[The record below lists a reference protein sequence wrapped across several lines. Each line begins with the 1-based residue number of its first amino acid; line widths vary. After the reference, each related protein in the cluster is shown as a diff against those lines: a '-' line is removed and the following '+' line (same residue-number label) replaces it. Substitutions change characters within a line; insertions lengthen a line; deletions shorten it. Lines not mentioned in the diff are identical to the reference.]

1 MKKIKVAIRAGHG
14 GSDRANRGPSGY
26 VEADGNL
33 MYSKF
38 LEEYLKND
46 SRFEVYNI
54 RTSDTTIPLSQGP
67 LLASEW
73 NADAYMSIHSDAYS
87 SRSTGV
93 TIFESVDLDNEY
105 LAELVGKGIAE
116 AMAIPFRGVKSKESK
131 KYPGEDYYTDI
142 DKAQDLGIPFVLL
155 VERGFHTNPKE
166 EAKLMDESIVKTSAI
181 ANGKALQRFFFP
193 DDEHWAKKHYVSLNE
208 KGIEIHDKR
217 FDDLITRGEVMA
229 ILDRVIKKA

>member
-1 MKKIKVAIRAGHG
+1 MKKIRVAIRAGHG

-33 MYSKF
+33 VYSKF
-38 LEEYLKND
+38 LVEYLKTD
-46 SRFEVYNI
+46 SRFEVNNI
-54 RTSDTTIPLSQGP
+54 RECDITVALSQGP
-67 LLASEW
+67 ILAADW
-73 NADAYMSIHSDAYS
+73 NADVYMSIHSDAYS

-105 LAELVGKGIAE
+105 LAELVGKAIAE

-155 VERGFHTNPKE
+155 IERGFHSNPNE
-166 EAKLMDESIVKTSAI
+166 EVKLMDENIVRASAI
-181 ANGKALQRFFFP
+181 ANGKAFQRFSFLMM
-193 DDEHWAKKHYVSLNE
+193 SI
-208 KGIEIHDKR
+208 GQISI
-217 FDDLITRGEVMA
+217 I
-229 ILDRVIKKA
+229 